1 MKLAISNIGWT
12 ALNDSE
18 MYQYICNEGFSGIE
32 IAPTRIF
39 PANPYEDLQAAQN
52 WADDLRVHYGLNIP
66 SMQSIW
72 YGRTEKIFGSEQERK
87 ALTDYTI
94 QAIDFAA
101 AIGCRNLVFGC
112 PKNRVLDDRLAWQI
126 GVDFFRELAAY
137 AVEYDVVIGMEANPD
152 IYGTNYVNTTL
163 EALNLLAEADMSGF
177 KLNLDL
183 GTMIQNEESPDI
195 LRGQV
200 QYISHVHISEPF
212 LQPIEKRALHRKVAD
227 ILREENYQGFVSIE
241 MGKVEDLTVL
251 KKAMAYVKEVF
262 GKDE

>member
-1 MKLAISNIGWT
+1 MKLSISNIGWI
-12 ALNDSE
+12 AFNDLE
-18 MYQYICNEGFSGIE
+18 MYQYIRNEGFSGLE

-39 PANPYEDLQAAQN
+39 HANPYEDLQAAQN
-52 WADDLRVHYGLNIP
+52 WADDLRLQYGLNIP

-87 ALTDYTI
+87 ALTDYTR

-112 PKNRVLDDRLAWQI
+112 PKNRVLDDRSAWQI

-137 AVEYDVVIGMEANPD
+137 AAEYDVVIGMEANPD
-152 IYGTNYVNTTL
+152 IYGTNYINTTH
-163 EALNLLAEADMSGF
+163 EALNLLAEVDMSGF

-241 MGKVEDLTVL
+241 IGKVEDLTVL

>member
-18 MYQYICNEGFSGIE
+18 MYQYIRNEGFYGIE

-72 YGRTEKIFGSEQERK
+72 YGRIEKIFGSEQERK

-101 AIGCRNLVFGC
+101 AIDCPNLVFGC
-112 PKNRVLDDRLAWQI
+112 PKNRVLDDRSAWKI

-137 AVEYDVVIGMEANPD
+137 AVEYNVVIGMEANPD
-152 IYGTNYVNTTL
+152 IYGTNYINTTH
-163 EALNLLAEADMSGF
+163 EALNLLAEVDMSGF